1 MGETTCDPLT
11 ATAAPFRVALVA
23 FVEDQVS
30 VELPPDAIEVGFA
43 VSVAV
48 GAAGV
53 TVTLAEALAVVPE
66 ALLAIKV

>member
-48 GAAGV
+48 GPPV
-53 TVTLAEALAVVPE
+53 TVTVTWPQSLAPVEL
-66 ALLAIKV
+66 